1 MQMRSPLFVLL
12 ACLAFLMAACSS
24 GPSDELKQDAT
35 ETYAR
40 IVYASY
46 QDALQKA
53 EALDAALEAFVA
65 DPSAERFEAAKEAW
79 LAARE
84 PYGQTEV
91 YRFYAGPI
99 DDADGPEALMNA
111 WPMDEAYIDYVRGR
125 PDAGIINSPEE
136 YPEITPELL
145 VELNEDESEESIS
158 TGFHAIEFLLWGQD
172 FYEDSPGQRAYTDYV
187 PNNGD
192 AVDHAERRGEYL
204 LVVGDLLVQHLREVT
219 QAWAPDEP
227 SNYRASFLAANPDEA
242 LRRILVGMGSLSGAE
257 MAGERLEVPYQTRN
271 QEDEHSCFSDNT
283 HRDMVTNAIGLQ
295 NVYLGRYEGPDGEI
309 VEGTGVYDVVRA
321 QNSELAD
328 QLQAQLDSVVAATRD
343 LEAPFDQEI
352 QGGDDDPGRE
362 RVLHTIE
369 SLQTA
374 TRSIAQAAD
383 ALGIRINVEA

>member
-1 MQMRSPLFVLL
+1 MQIRSLFLVLL
-12 ACLAFLMAACSS
+12 AGFLAVATAACSS
-24 GPSDELKQDAT
+24 GPSNELKQDAT

-40 IVYASY
+40 IVHASY

-53 EALDAALEAFVA
+53 EALDAELEAFVA

-111 WPMDEAYIDYVRGR
+111 WPMDEAFIDYVRSR
-125 PDAGIINSPEE
+125 PNAGIINNPEE

-145 VELNEDESEESIS
+145 MELNEQDSEESIS

-172 FYEDSPGQRAYTDYV
+172 FYEDSPGQRSYTDYV
-187 PNNGD
+187 QND
-192 AVDHAERRGEYL
+192 DSVRHAERRGQYL
-204 LVVGDLLVQHLREVT
+204 LVVGDLLVRHLREVT

-227 SNYRASFLAANPDEA
+227 SNYRASFLEANPDEA

-283 HRDMVTNAIGLQ
+283 HRDMVTNAIGLR
-295 NVYLGRYEGPDGEI
+295 NVYLGQYEGPDGEV
-309 VEGTGVYDVVRA
+309 VEGTGVYDVVQA
-321 QNSELAD
+321 QNPELAD
-328 QLQAQLDSVVAATRD
+328 QLKAQLDSVVAATRD

-362 RVLHTIE
+362 RVLDTIE